1 MKETIDEES
10 PKWDETDEERF
21 QKWVNTDEF
30 KKMAEEFESIDEFE
44 YRWNMTRNKA
54 LPSQFQLAT
63 LAASLDTPN
72 AHPDAV
78 AQRALTLWKACGKA
92 LDILDTRQEY
102 TSKQLER
109 LEWLGISRNDIHAYE
124 KDENGQCP
132 DYAIDSVPLVDFL
145 KPHFSK
151 NSKQPHMI
159 KKFRDF
165 LQQVIPDILDD
176 EESSLDKVVS
186 SMHAFRV
193 KGVWI
198 RQAADLSFDFEKF
211 LQREEAGIKKERARK
226 GGIARKEKAEAEAAQ
241 IEAEKAAKKT
251 AAKKIL
257 GSESHCKK
265 TPQAKE
271 GRAQAVRPK
280 LEA

>member
-30 KKMAEEFESIDEFE
+30 KKMAEELESIDEFE

-54 LPSQFQLAT
+54 LPSQIELAT
-63 LAASLDTPN
+63 LAASLDTTN

-92 LDILDTRQEY
+92 LDISDTRHEY

-132 DYAIDSVPLVDFL
+132 DYTIDSVPLVDFL

-165 LQQVIPDILDD
+165 IQQVIPDILDD
-176 EESSLDKVVS
+176 EKSSLDKVAS
-186 SMHAFRV
+186 SMHEFRER
-193 KGVWI
+193 GVWI
-198 RQAADLSFDFEKF
+198 RQAADLSS
-211 LQREEAGIKKERARK
+211 QPPH
-226 GGIARKEKAEAEAAQ
+226 AE
-241 IEAEKAAKKT
+241 
-251 AAKKIL
+251 
-257 GSESHCKK
+257 
-265 TPQAKE
+265 
-271 GRAQAVRPK
+271 
-280 LEA
+280 

>member
-10 PKWDETDEERF
+10 PKWDNTEEEF
-21 QKWVNTDEF
+21 QKMCDAFESTDEF
-30 KKMAEEFESIDEFE
+30 QKMGDPFESADEFDF
-44 YRWNMTRNKA
+44 RWNMNRNKA

-63 LAASLDTPN
+63 IAASLDTTN

-92 LDILDTRQEY
+92 LDISDTRQEY

-132 DYAIDSVPLVDFL
+132 DYTIDSVPLVDFL

-165 LQQVIPDILDD
+165 IQQVIPDILDD
-176 EESSLDKVVS
+176 EKSSLDKVAS
-186 SMHAFRV
+186 SMHEFRER
-193 KGVWI
+193 GVWI
-198 RQAADLSFDFEKF
+198 RQAADLSLNFEKF

-251 AAKKIL
+251 AAKKNPL
-257 GSESHCKK
+257 EAKSTAKK
-265 TPQAKE
+265 
-271 GRAQAVRPK
+271 RPK
-280 LEA
+280 QKKAGRKQ

>member
-1 MKETIDEES
+1 MKKSIDDEFQTWDNVDEE
-10 PKWDETDEERF
+10 EF

-30 KKMAEEFESIDEFE
+30 QKWAEESESIDEFE

-92 LDILDTRQEY
+92 LDISDTRQEY

-132 DYAIDSVPLVDFL
+132 DYAIDSVSLVDFL

-176 EESSLDKVVS
+176 EKSSLDKVAS
-186 SMHAFRV
+186 SMHEFRER
-193 KGVWI
+193 GVWI
-198 RQAADLSFDFEKF
+198 KQAADLSLKFEKF
-211 LQREEAGIKKERARK
+211 LQREEAGIKKERAQK
-226 GGIARKEKAEAEAAQ
+226 GGIARKEKAEAKKAQ

-251 AAKKIL
+251 AVKKNSL
-257 GSESHCKK
+257 DSTLVEKK
-265 TPQAKE
+265 
-271 GRAQAVRPK
+271 RPK
-280 LEA
+280 QKKAGRKQ